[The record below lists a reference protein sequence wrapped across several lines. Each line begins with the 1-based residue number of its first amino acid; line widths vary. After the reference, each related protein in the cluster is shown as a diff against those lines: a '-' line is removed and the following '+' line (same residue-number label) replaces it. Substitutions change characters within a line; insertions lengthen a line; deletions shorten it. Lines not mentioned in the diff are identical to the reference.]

1 MKIPVIRQLF
11 QNSTPED
18 LEATLTVLEAFCE
31 FRGVNEEEVNVAGEM
46 ITNICGALEVHE
58 SVKSGMVEKDALNA
72 FGQKVMGSIDRN

>member
-31 FRGVNEEEVNVAGEM
+31 FRGVSEAEIDVAGEL
-46 ITNICGALEVHE
+46 ITNICGALEVHAD
-58 SVKSGMVEKDALNA
+58 VNSGVAEKDALNA
-72 FGQKVMGSIDRN
+72 FSQKVMGSIDR

>member
-11 QNSTPED
+11 QNNTPEN

-31 FRGVNEEEVNVAGEM
+31 FRGVSEAEIDVAGEL

-58 SVKSGMVEKDALNA
+58 SVRSGAAERDALNA
-72 FGQKVMGSIDRN
+72 FGQKVMGSIDK